1 MVILNRV
8 SKTFGKIKALD
19 EVTFQVNE
27 GELFGVIGPDG
38 AGKTTLFRI
47 LATLL
52 LPTEGHATIKKHD
65 VVQDFGVLRK
75 ITGYMPGQFSLY
87 PDLTV
92 EENLE
97 FYARV
102 FRTRVED
109 NYSLIRDIF
118 TYLEPFRKRRA
129 GNLSGGMKQ
138 KLALSCALIHR
149 PEILLLD
156 EPTTGVDP
164 VSRAEFWGLLHNLQ
178 KQGLTILVSTPY
190 MDEAAHCNRIAL
202 LRQGRILGVNTPK
215 GLQEEYSL
223 HLWGLKGE
231 RPALLLPL
239 LRQLPAEFRV
249 YAAGQEV
256 RVACRERNG
265 IEKIKA
271 LLETSEKWN
280 HIQISLVQP
289 DVEDCFIALM
299 QENNELQYK

>member
-118 TYLEPFRKRRA
+118 TYLEPF
-129 GNLSGGMKQ
+129 
-138 KLALSCALIHR
+138 
-149 PEILLLD
+149 
-156 EPTTGVDP
+156 
-164 VSRAEFWGLLHNLQ
+164 
-178 KQGLTILVSTPY
+178 
-190 MDEAAHCNRIAL
+190 
-202 LRQGRILGVNTPK
+202 
-215 GLQEEYSL
+215 
-223 HLWGLKGE
+223 
-231 RPALLLPL
+231 
-239 LRQLPAEFRV
+239 
-249 YAAGQEV
+249 
-256 RVACRERNG
+256 
-265 IEKIKA
+265 
-271 LLETSEKWN
+271 
-280 HIQISLVQP
+280 
-289 DVEDCFIALM
+289 
-299 QENNELQYK
+299 